1 MDGNAR
7 ELLMAHR
14 PIGSIAAVDG
24 AYVMVRAVV
33 DGLTDEQARGTSLL
47 PGWSRGHVLT
57 HLARSGDGDRRCAD
71 GAAHDE
77 VLAKYP
83 EGMEGRASDIEAGAS
98 RPVAALLSDLDESQD
113 ALVSTWRA
121 LPDEAWH
128 RFGDTPSG
136 RRSMIEIVASRRREL
151 LVHLVDLDLGV
162 GPGDLPADY
171 LVDDR
176 AWIEEFRPEW
186 R

>member
-1 MDGNAR
+1 VTDRPTAALAAMD
-7 ELLMAHR
+7 
-14 PIGSIAAVDG
+14 AAFRS
-24 AYVMVRAVV
+24 VRATVA
-33 DGLTDEQARGTSLL
+33 GLTDEQARGDSLL
-47 PGWSRGHVLT
+47 PGWTRGHVLT
-57 HLARSGDGDRRCAD
+57 HLARSGDGDRRCAE
-71 GAAHDE
+71 GAARDE
-77 VLAKYP
+77 LLAKYP
-83 EGMEGRASDIEAGAS
+83 EGMEGRARDIEAGAS
-98 RPVAALLSDLDESQD
+98 RPAAALLSDLDESQD
-113 ALVSTWRA
+113 ALVNTWRA

-136 RRSMIEIVASRRREL
+136 RRSMTELVASRRREL

-176 AWIEEFRPEW
+176 AWIGEFRPEW